1 SAPAT
6 AAPRRS
12 STSAAL
18 PRLRATWARKPN
30 RNQQSRRAR
39 CAPSQTKSPLSR
51 AFLFDLCFLV
61 DDVLAR
67 PGVVLLHLDLVGRA
81 ALVLGG
87 GVEMAG
93 AGRGFE
99 LDFLAHRRSS

>member
-1 SAPAT
+1 M

-12 STSAAL
+12 STSVAL
-18 PRLRATWARKPN
+18 PTLRAIPN
-30 RNQQSRRAR
+30 RSQSR
-39 CAPSQTKSPLSR
+39 CAWLTRRPNEKPAS
-51 AFLFDLCFLV
+51 AGFLFYFCFLV
-61 DDVLAR
+61 DDVFAR
-67 PGVVLLHLDLVGRA
+67 PGVVLLHLDLVGCA

-99 LDFLAHRRSS
+99 LDFLAHRRGSRP